1 MNTWETLFVQEFYPV
16 WFQAANNHVY
26 DPFVLVDDDSN
37 AFLVK
42 WKVYLEH
49 LDVRVQWNY
58 RGMFNNSFNSF
69 ESTKESYLDY
79 SVKLAT
85 MALLMCSFNDALDK
99 DTRVSKNCCYLY

>member
-1 MNTWETLFVQEFYPV
+1 M
-16 WFQAANNHVY
+16 
-26 DPFVLVDDDSN
+26 
-37 AFLVK
+37 K

-85 MALLMCSFNDALDK
+85 MALLMCSLNDALDK